1 MDNLHKRIKATR
13 VGLGLSQANLA
24 KKTGVS
30 QPTVA
35 NWETGSH
42 VPRQAVLEKISEVLG
57 VTEIWLLS
65 GSREGGDIPASLY
78 LRTPIRHIPVF
89 RKDELKS
96 EIQSSVPIGYFPY
109 ASQHANLFGL
119 LERQADTKAYS
130 ITVCNPDAIS
140 GLRDGSYL
148 IALPDGVKS
157 ISIEELDRL
166 KMANVLGRVIAEMNF
181 FA

>member
-1 MDNLHKRIKATR
+1 MDNLQKRIKATR
-13 VGLGLSQANLA
+13 VSLGLSQAILA
-24 KKTGVS
+24 EKTGVS

-35 NWETGSH
+35 NWENGSH
-42 VPRQAVLEKISEVLG
+42 VPRQGVLEKIADELG
-57 VTEIWLLS
+57 VSSLWLLS
-65 GSREGGDIPASLY
+65 GTREGDDIPASLY

-96 EIQSSVPIGYFPY
+96 EIQSSIPIGYLPY
-109 ASQHANLFGL
+109 ASQHSNLFGL

-130 ITVCNPDAIS
+130 ITVCDPDAIP

-148 IALPDGVKS
+148 ISLPTGVKS
-157 ISIEELDRL
+157 ISMAELDRL

-181 FA
+181 YA